1 MSATRNKKKKHD
13 KILALA
19 KSNVNSIETLV
30 SQALVDMEVSH
41 NEFTLILNEKDKMR
55 KWKKI

>member
-19 KSNVNSIETLV
+19 KSNLNSIETLV